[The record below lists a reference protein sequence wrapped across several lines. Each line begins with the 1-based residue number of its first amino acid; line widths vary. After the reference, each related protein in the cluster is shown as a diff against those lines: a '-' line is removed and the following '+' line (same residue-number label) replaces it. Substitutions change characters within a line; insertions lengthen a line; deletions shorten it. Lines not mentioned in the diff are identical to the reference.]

1 MTPRRDLRASDAD
14 RDGTVAA
21 LRSHAA
27 EGRLE
32 LAELEERLEAAFA
45 ARTHAELAALT
56 SDLPRRES
64 RHPGPRPSELRPY
77 LAVMALLIA
86 IWAVTGAG
94 YFWPLW
100 PMLGWGVPLA
110 MGRRGSASG
119 WRRHELAHLRS
130 GSR

>member
-1 MTPRRDLRASDAD
+1 MTPPLDLRASDAD
-14 RDGTVAA
+14 RDGTVFA

-45 ARTHAELAALT
+45 ARTHGELAALT

-64 RHPGPRPSELRPY
+64 RPRPGPRAPELRPY

-86 IWAVTGAG
+86 IWVVTGAG

-100 PMLGWGVPLA
+100 PMLGWGVPLIR
-110 MGRRGSASG
+110 RRGGGLGS
-119 WRRHELAHLRS
+119 RRHELAHLRP
-130 GSR
+130 GSS